1 MSERIRLIVT
11 LDQLD
16 YLAERARVRL
26 HTVPKWNG
34 DFDLIIE
41 EDDNVQVDRTQP
53 GRRQEHLGQD

>member
-1 MSERIRLIVT
+1 MNERIRVIVT

-16 YLAERARVRL
+16 YLAERARVQL
-26 HTVPKWNG
+26 HTVPKRNG

-53 GRRQEHLGQD
+53 GR

>member
-1 MSERIRLIVT
+1 MNRQIRLIVT

-16 YLAERARVRL
+16 YLAERARVQL
-26 HTVPKWNG
+26 HTVPKRNG

-53 GRRQEHLGQD
+53 GRRQEHLDQN

>member
-1 MSERIRLIVT
+1 MSGQIRLIVT

-16 YLAERARVRL
+16 YLAEKAMVQL
-26 HTVPKWNG
+26 HTVPKRNG
-34 DFDLIIE
+34 DFDLIIR

>member
-16 YLAERARVRL
+16 YLAERARVWL
-26 HTVPKWNG
+26 HTVPKCNG

-53 GRRQEHLGQD
+53 GKRQEYLGED